1 MSKLTK
7 KKEPKTTQLVK
18 QNKINIADFS
28 VEQRLELVTQDIQ
41 DVQPKIDFYDAV
53 ANSKDYLDIQQ
64 VSALLA
70 YEGYGQNNL
79 FKYLRKCGVL
89 INRPGIKNVH
99 NTPYREYIENK
110 CLKKIE
116 QTYVDGKGNQK
127 ISCKTLVS
135 QKGLEFIRRLL
146 NDEINGE

>member
-28 VEQRLELVTQDIQ
+28 VEQRLELVTQYIQ

-79 FKYLRKCGVL
+79 FKYIYITYFMFYASFCLF
-89 INRPGIKNVH
+89 
-99 NTPYREYIENK
+99 YRNK
-110 CLKKIE
+110 FIIIKIE
-116 QTYVDGKGNQK
+116 KL
-127 ISCKTLVS
+127 IL
-135 QKGLEFIRRLL
+135 F
-146 NDEINGE
+146 

>member
-1 MSKLTK
+1 M
-7 KKEPKTTQLVK
+7 
-18 QNKINIADFS
+18 NKRICYIPC
-28 VEQRLELVTQDIQ
+28 RLKSTRL
-41 DVQPKIDFYDAV
+41 P
-53 ANSKDYLDIQQ
+53 
-64 VSALLA
+64 
-70 YEGYGQNNL
+70 
-79 FKYLRKCGVL
+79 
-89 INRPGIKNVH
+89 
-99 NTPYREYIENK
+99 NK